1 MGDKTDALKS
11 FMKAQGI
18 VVAGVICFGLAIVGA
33 LSHTAAYIYASNKSE
48 LFTITNQTELLG
60 EDLKPKSEFLAG
72 DGINLRYH
80 VHLEPIDCY
89 GLYVH
94 RLDGPVTYQFDETRT
109 GPSQVSE
116 PTDMVTTVHFELPR
130 HLPAGDYK
138 VRLMAFPTCEG
149 LDLQPKNYDLGLDLA
164 VLPS

>member
-48 LFTITNQTELLG
+48 LFTMRAPTELLG
-60 EDLKPKSEFLAG
+60 ETLKPQSRFFGG

-89 GLYVH
+89 GMYVH
-94 RLDGPVTYQFDETRT
+94 RLEGPVVYQFDETRT

-116 PTDMVTTVHFELPR
+116 PTDAVMTVHFELPQ
-130 HLPAGDYK
+130 HIPAGDYRVK
-138 VRLMAFPTCEG
+138 LMAFPTCEG
-149 LDLQPKNYDLGLDLA
+149 LDLQPKNYDLGLDLT